1 MTAKRAYKV
10 IVRNNLIA
18 AIESLDVPPDTDLA
32 EDNLSASL
40 QLAENFRAQNAID
53 GEYLFAS
60 IHKAKDFALVAL
72 DFVQKLAEK
81 SEQSLASHN
90 FYEEPMWRNPSLA
103 GKQKLQH

>member
-1 MTAKRAYKV
+1 MAAKRAYKV
-10 IVRNNLIA
+10 VVCNNLIA
-18 AIESLDVPPDTDLA
+18 AIESLEVAPETEVA

-40 QLAENFRAQNAID
+40 QLAQNFRRQNAID

-72 DFVQKLAEK
+72 DFVKKLTEK
-81 SEQSLASHN
+81 SEQGLAAHN
-90 FYEEPMWRNPSLA
+90 FYDQPTWRNPSLE